1 MAQSSLFH
9 PLRLPLIFILI
20 FGSPGK
26 QGGTGKIRRK
36 GAGAFPEKLR
46 REVVFRHIASD
57 RRRPEGLLMVWP
69 RLRPEPNHQGGHAAE
84 KEAFPFPL

>member
-1 MAQSSLFH
+1 M
-9 PLRLPLIFILI
+9 
-20 FGSPGK
+20 
-26 QGGTGKIRRK
+26 
-36 GAGAFPEKLR
+36 
-46 REVVFRHIASD
+46 ASD